1 MSNRSSGET
10 SIDLYDVTILSIR
23 ILFFVCLAASAAGL
37 FYFSSVDRSD
47 PIPYDEPV
55 YIEEWEV
62 TDPEGGVAKAGRA
75 YRNTAGL
82 RGTFTV
88 VSTLPDEINV
98 DSDFCFIVGG
108 DVEVYVDGEL
118 REDFRENRD
127 MVIPGG
133 CVKRFYMLVPI
144 SPADSGKEIK
154 IVRLGT
160 FRKGYVYQ
168 DTFVVASNGVFPY
181 LMSRYGL
188 SLMLANILV
197 IFALVIVIISV
208 TMRILYRHP
217 IEMFYGA
224 LGIFVVSAWII
235 TNSFLFPF
243 SYGHY
248 HLDGV
253 INYLLCL
260 MMPFSFVFYLNAL
273 QQGRYRR
280 IMGAVLAI
288 AAINLIGWPVL
299 HFTGVFAFPR
309 ALPVINAF
317 LGAEILIVM
326 GVFVVESIR
335 GRVREYK
342 YTAIGFVGF
351 LICGLSEIYILNF
364 FPVMH
369 EEMPMLVGLAFM
381 LTLSV
386 IQQID
391 DLRKASE
398 ERQRAVD
405 LSEAKTRFLASMSHE
420 IRTPINAILGMNEM
434 ILREN
439 KDPVIEGYSKS
450 VKTSGKMLLMLVND
464 VLDFSKIEAGKMEI
478 AEGEYRLSALLH
490 DIMPMLEERAAE
502 KNLKFDTV
510 ILNDVPDRQ
519 ISDEFRIR
527 QVLVNLINNAIK
539 YTDAGSVILMIG
551 GNPAGEAG
559 FDLKFCV
566 KDTGRGIRE
575 EDQKHLF
582 EAFTRADV
590 KKNRNIEG
598 TGLGL
603 AIVKN
608 ILDSMGGK
616 ISVTSRYGE
625 GSEFKIVLPVKKAGT
640 EPLKKDYMDMT
651 EDKGANHTGSTYQA
665 PDAAVLAVDDNRAN
679 LRIVELF
686 MKRVRI
692 TPDLCDGGMEAF
704 DKCREKKYD
713 LILLD
718 HMMPDPDGIETLH
731 MIKSDDRSLNKDTP
745 VVVLTAN
752 AVAGSREKYME
763 EGFADYLTKPLDA
776 TLLEETI
783 RKYLPSESVILEQA
797 ETEMSEA
804 GTLSL
809 RERLRSVEGMDY
821 DTAIGFASNSEE
833 LLEEIIL
840 EIAGEREERVGRI
853 QKALKEKD
861 MDSYQRE
868 MHSLKSLMATI
879 GLNDIS
885 ESAKKLEKAA
895 GDRNIIY
902 IQAENWNLIFRYQET
917 CLKLNSAVCQKS

>member
-1 MSNRSSGET
+1 MSEGQSRGPA
-10 SIDLYDVTILSIR
+10 IDLYDATILSIR

-37 FYFSSVDRSD
+37 FYFSSLDRSD
-47 PIPYDEPV
+47 PIVYEEPV

-62 TDPEGGVAKAGRA
+62 TDPEGNVFISGES
-75 YRNTAGL
+75 YRNSAGL
-82 RGTFTV
+82 KGTFTV
-88 VSTLPDEINV
+88 VSTLPDIRE

-108 DVEVYVDGEL
+108 DVAVYVGDEL
-118 REDFRENRD
+118 RRDFSESRD
-127 MVIPGG
+127 MVVPGG
-133 CVKRFYMLVPI
+133 CVKRFYMLVPV
-144 SPADSGKEIK
+144 SQADSGKEIK

-160 FRKGYVYQ
+160 YRRGYVYQ
-168 DTFVVASNGVFPY
+168 DTFVVGSKGVFPV

-188 SLMLANILV
+188 SMILALILM
-197 IFALVIVIISV
+197 IFALVIVIISI
-208 TMRILYRHP
+208 TMRLLYRHP
-217 IEMFYGA
+217 IEMLYGA
-224 LGIFVVSAWII
+224 LGIFVIAGWII
-235 TNSFLFPF
+235 TNSYLFPF
-243 SYGHY
+243 VYGHY

-260 MMPFSFVFYLNAL
+260 MLPFSLVFYLNAL
-273 QQGRYRR
+273 QQGRYHR
-280 IMGAVLAI
+280 IMSGVLLI
-288 AAINLIGWPVL
+288 AAINLIGWPIL
-299 HFTGVFAFPR
+299 HFTGAFSFSR
-309 ALPVINAF
+309 ALPLINAF
-317 LGAEILIVM
+317 LGVEILIVM
-326 GVFVVESIR
+326 GVLGVETIR

-342 YTAIGFVGF
+342 YTATGFVGF
-351 LICGLSEIYILNF
+351 LICGLSEIFVLNF

-369 EEMPMLVGLAFM
+369 EEMPMLIGLAFM

-391 DLRKASE
+391 DLRKVSE
-398 ERQRAVD
+398 ERQKAVD

-439 KDPVIEGYSKS
+439 EDPVVDGYAKS

-478 AEGEYRLSALLH
+478 SEAEYRLSSLLR

-502 KNLKFDTV
+502 KKLRFNTV
-510 ILNDVPDRQ
+510 ILSDVPDRQ

-527 QVLVNLINNAIK
+527 QILVNLINNAIK
-539 YTDAGSVILMIG
+539 YTDTGSVTLMIG
-551 GNPAGEAG
+551 GDPSGEEN
-559 FDLKFCV
+559 FDLELRV

-625 GSEFKIVLPVKKAGT
+625 GSEFAIVLPVKTSGT
-640 EPLKKDYMDMT
+640 EPLREDYMDSG
-651 EDKGANHTGSTYQA
+651 EDKHVDRAGSAYQA
-665 PDAAVLAVDDNRAN
+665 PDAAVLAVDDNNAN

-686 MKRVRI
+686 LKRVRI
-692 TPDLCDGGMEAF
+692 APDLCDGGRAAF
-704 DKCREKKYD
+704 EKCREKKYD

-718 HMMPDPDGIETLH
+718 HMMPEPDGIETLH
-731 MIKSDDRSLNKDTP
+731 MIRSDDSSLNKDTP
-745 VVVLTAN
+745 VIVLTAN
-752 AVAGSREKYME
+752 AVAGSRQRYMD

-783 RKYLPSESVILEQA
+783 REYLPSGKIIAGESGPQ
-797 ETEMSEA
+797 MSAA
-804 GTLSL
+804 GNASL
-809 RERLRSVEGMDY
+809 RERLSSVEGLDY
-821 DTAIGFASNSEE
+821 DTAIGFASNNEE

-840 EIAGEREERVGRI
+840 EIAGECEERVARI
-853 QKALKEKD
+853 QSVLKEKD

-868 MHSLKSLMATI
+868 AHSLKSLMATI
-879 GLNDIS
+879 GLNDLS
-885 ESAKKLEKAA
+885 ESARKLEKAA
-895 GDRNIIY
+895 EDKDIIF
-902 IQAENWNLIFRYQET
+902 IQAESWSLISRYQDT
-917 CLKLNSAVCQKS
+917 CLKLNSAVRQKT

>member
-1 MSNRSSGET
+1 MSEGQSRGPA
-10 SIDLYDVTILSIR
+10 IDLYDATILSIR

-37 FYFSSVDRSD
+37 FYFSSLDRSD
-47 PIPYDEPV
+47 PIVYDEPV

-62 TDPEGGVAKAGRA
+62 TDPEGNVFISGES
-75 YRNTAGL
+75 YRNSAGL
-82 RGTFTV
+82 KGTFTV
-88 VSTLPDEINV
+88 VSTLPDIRE

-108 DVEVYVDGEL
+108 DVEVYVGGEL
-118 REDFRENRD
+118 RRDFKESRD
-127 MVIPGG
+127 MVVPGG
-133 CVKRFYMLVPI
+133 CVKRFYMLVPV
-144 SPADSGKEIK
+144 SQADSGKEIK

-160 FRKGYVYQ
+160 YRRGYVYQ
-168 DTFVVASNGVFPY
+168 DTYVVGSEGAFPV

-188 SLMLANILV
+188 SMILAVILM
-197 IFALVIVIISV
+197 IFALVIVIISI

-217 IEMFYGA
+217 IEMLYGA
-224 LGIFVVSAWII
+224 LGIFVIAGWII
-235 TNSFLFPF
+235 TNSYLCPF
-243 SYGHY
+243 VYGHY

-260 MMPFSFVFYLNAL
+260 MLPFSLVFYLNAL

-280 IMGAVLAI
+280 IMSGVLLI

-299 HFTGVFAFPR
+299 HFTGVFSFSS
-309 ALPVINAF
+309 ALPLINAF
-317 LGAEILIVM
+317 LGVEILIVM
-326 GVFVVESIR
+326 GVLGVETIR

-342 YTAIGFVGF
+342 YTATGFVGF
-351 LICGLSEIYILNF
+351 LICGLSEIFVLNF

-369 EEMPMLVGLAFM
+369 EEMPMLIGLAFM

-391 DLRKASE
+391 DLRKVSE
-398 ERQRAVD
+398 ERQKAVD

-439 KDPVIEGYSKS
+439 EDPVVDGYAKS

-478 AEGEYRLSALLH
+478 AEAEYRLSALLR

-502 KNLKFDTV
+502 KKLRFNTV
-510 ILNDVPDRQ
+510 ILSDVPDRQ

-527 QVLVNLINNAIK
+527 QILVNLINNAIK
-539 YTDAGSVILMIG
+539 YTDTGSVTLMIG
-551 GNPAGEAG
+551 GDPAGEES
-559 FDLKFCV
+559 FDLELRV

-590 KKNRNIEG
+590 KKNRSIEG

-625 GSEFKIVLPVKKAGT
+625 GSEFAIVLPVKTAGA
-640 EPLKKDYMDMT
+640 EPLREDYMDSG
-651 EDKGANHTGSTYQA
+651 EDKRVDREGSAYQA
-665 PDAAVLAVDDNRAN
+665 PDAAVLAVDDNNAN

-686 MKRVRI
+686 LKRVRI
-692 TPDLCDGGMEAF
+692 APDLCDGGGAAF
-704 DKCREKKYD
+704 EKCREKKYD

-718 HMMPDPDGIETLH
+718 HMMPEPDGIETLH
-731 MIKSDDRSLNKDTP
+731 MIRSDDSSLNKDTP
-745 VVVLTAN
+745 VIVLTAN
-752 AVAGSREKYME
+752 AVAGSRQRYID

-783 RKYLPSESVILEQA
+783 RKYLPSGKII
-797 ETEMSEA
+797 A
-804 GTLSL
+804 GASGPQMPAAGNASL
-809 RERLRSVEGMDY
+809 RERLSSVEGLDY
-821 DTAIGFASNSEE
+821 DTAMGFASNNEE

-840 EIAGEREERVGRI
+840 EIARECEERVARI
-853 QKALKEKD
+853 QSALKEKD

-868 MHSLKSLMATI
+868 AHSLKSLMATI
-879 GLNDIS
+879 GLNDLS
-885 ESAKKLEKAA
+885 EFARKLEKAA
-895 GDRNIIY
+895 EDKDIIF
-902 IQAENWNLIFRYQET
+902 IQAESWNLISRYQDT
-917 CLKLNSAVCQKS
+917 CLKLNSAVRQKT

>member
-1 MSNRSSGET
+1 MSEGQSRGPA
-10 SIDLYDVTILSIR
+10 IDLYDATILSIR

-37 FYFSSVDRSD
+37 FYFSSLDRSD
-47 PIPYDEPV
+47 PIVYEEPV

-62 TDPEGGVAKAGRA
+62 TDPEGNVFISGES
-75 YRNTAGL
+75 YRNSAGL
-82 RGTFTV
+82 KGTFTV
-88 VSTLPDEINV
+88 VSTLPDIRE

-108 DVEVYVDGEL
+108 DVAVYVGGEL
-118 REDFRENRD
+118 RRDFSESRD
-127 MVIPGG
+127 MVVPGG
-133 CVKRFYMLVPI
+133 CVKRFYMLVPV
-144 SPADSGKEIK
+144 SQADSGKEIK

-160 FRKGYVYQ
+160 YRRGYVYQ
-168 DTFVVASNGVFPY
+168 DTFVVGSKGVFPV

-188 SLMLANILV
+188 SMILAVILM
-197 IFALVIVIISV
+197 IFALVIVIISI
-208 TMRILYRHP
+208 TMRLLYRHP
-217 IEMFYGA
+217 IEMLYGA
-224 LGIFVVSAWII
+224 LGIFVIAGWII
-235 TNSFLFPF
+235 TNSYLFPF
-243 SYGHY
+243 VYGHY

-260 MMPFSFVFYLNAL
+260 MLPFSLVFYLNAL
-273 QQGRYRR
+273 QQGRYHR
-280 IMGAVLAI
+280 IMSGVLLI
-288 AAINLIGWPVL
+288 AAINLIGWPIL
-299 HFTGVFAFPR
+299 HFTGAFSFSR
-309 ALPVINAF
+309 ALPLINAF
-317 LGAEILIVM
+317 LGVEILIVM
-326 GVFVVESIR
+326 GVLGVETIR

-342 YTAIGFVGF
+342 YTATGFVGF
-351 LICGLSEIYILNF
+351 LICGLSEIFVLNF

-369 EEMPMLVGLAFM
+369 EEMPMLIGLAFM

-391 DLRKASE
+391 DLRKVSE
-398 ERQRAVD
+398 ERQKAVD

-439 KDPVIEGYSKS
+439 EDPVVDGYAKS

-478 AEGEYRLSALLH
+478 SEEEYRLSSLLR

-502 KNLKFDTV
+502 KKLRFNTV
-510 ILNDVPDRQ
+510 ILSDVPDRQ

-527 QVLVNLINNAIK
+527 QILVNLINNAIK
-539 YTDAGSVILMIG
+539 YTDTGSVTLMIG
-551 GNPAGEAG
+551 GDPSGEEN
-559 FDLKFCV
+559 FDLELRV

-625 GSEFKIVLPVKKAGT
+625 GSEFAIVLPVKTSGT
-640 EPLKKDYMDMT
+640 EPLREDYMDSG
-651 EDKGANHTGSTYQA
+651 EDKHVDRAGSAYQA
-665 PDAAVLAVDDNRAN
+665 PDAAVLAVDDNNAN

-686 MKRVRI
+686 LKRVRI
-692 TPDLCDGGMEAF
+692 APDLCDGGRAAF
-704 DKCREKKYD
+704 EKCREKKYD

-718 HMMPDPDGIETLH
+718 HMMPEPDGIETLH
-731 MIKSDDRSLNKDTP
+731 MIRSDDSSLNKDTP
-745 VVVLTAN
+745 VIVLTAN
-752 AVAGSREKYME
+752 AVAGSRQRYMD

-783 RKYLPSESVILEQA
+783 REYLPSGKIIAGESGPQ
-797 ETEMSEA
+797 MSAA
-804 GTLSL
+804 GNASL
-809 RERLRSVEGMDY
+809 RERLSSVEGLDY
-821 DTAIGFASNSEE
+821 DTAIGFASNNEE

-840 EIAGEREERVGRI
+840 EIAGECEERVDRI
-853 QKALKEKD
+853 QSALKEKD

-868 MHSLKSLMATI
+868 AHSLKSLMATI
-879 GLNDIS
+879 GLNDLS
-885 ESAKKLEKAA
+885 ESARKLEKAA
-895 GDRNIIY
+895 EDKDIIF
-902 IQAENWNLIFRYQET
+902 IQAESWSLISRYQDT
-917 CLKLNSAVCQKS
+917 CLKLNSAVRQKT

>member
-1 MSNRSSGET
+1 MSEGQSRGPA
-10 SIDLYDVTILSIR
+10 IDLYDATILSIR

-37 FYFSSVDRSD
+37 FYFSSLDRSD
-47 PIPYDEPV
+47 PIVYEEPV

-62 TDPEGGVAKAGRA
+62 TDPEGNVFISGES
-75 YRNTAGL
+75 YRNSAGL
-82 RGTFTV
+82 KGTFTV
-88 VSTLPDEINV
+88 VSTLPDIRE

-108 DVEVYVDGEL
+108 DVEVYVGGEL
-118 REDFRENRD
+118 RRDFSESRD
-127 MVIPGG
+127 MVVPGG
-133 CVKRFYMLVPI
+133 CVKRFYMLVPV
-144 SPADSGKEIK
+144 SQADSGKEIK

-160 FRKGYVYQ
+160 YRRGYVYQ
-168 DTFVVASNGVFPY
+168 DTFVVGSKGVFPV

-188 SLMLANILV
+188 SMILALILM
-197 IFALVIVIISV
+197 IFALVIVIISI
-208 TMRILYRHP
+208 TMRLLYRHP
-217 IEMFYGA
+217 IEMLYGA
-224 LGIFVVSAWII
+224 LGIFVIAGWII
-235 TNSFLFPF
+235 TNSYLFPF
-243 SYGHY
+243 VYGHY

-260 MMPFSFVFYLNAL
+260 MLPFSLVFYLNAL
-273 QQGRYRR
+273 QQGRYHR
-280 IMGAVLAI
+280 IMSGVLLI
-288 AAINLIGWPVL
+288 AAINLIGWPIL
-299 HFTGVFAFPR
+299 HFTGAFSFSR
-309 ALPVINAF
+309 ALPLINVF
-317 LGAEILIVM
+317 LGVEILIVM
-326 GVFVVESIR
+326 GVLGVETIR

-342 YTAIGFVGF
+342 YTATGFVGF
-351 LICGLSEIYILNF
+351 LICGLSEIFVLNF

-369 EEMPMLVGLAFM
+369 EEMPMLIGLAFM

-391 DLRKASE
+391 DLRKVSE
-398 ERQRAVD
+398 ERQKAVD

-439 KDPVIEGYSKS
+439 EDPVVDGYAKS

-478 AEGEYRLSALLH
+478 SEAEYRLSSLLR

-502 KNLKFDTV
+502 KKLRFNTV
-510 ILNDVPDRQ
+510 ILSDVPDRQ

-527 QVLVNLINNAIK
+527 QILVNLINNAIK
-539 YTDAGSVILMIG
+539 YTDTGSVTLMIG
-551 GNPAGEAG
+551 GDSSGEEN
-559 FDLKFCV
+559 FDLELRV

-625 GSEFKIVLPVKKAGT
+625 GSEFAIVLPVKTSGT
-640 EPLKKDYMDMT
+640 EPLREDYMDSG
-651 EDKGANHTGSTYQA
+651 EDKHVDRAGSAYQA
-665 PDAAVLAVDDNRAN
+665 PDAAVLAVDDNNAN

-686 MKRVRI
+686 LKRVRI
-692 TPDLCDGGMEAF
+692 APDLCDGGRAAF
-704 DKCREKKYD
+704 EKCREKKYD

-718 HMMPDPDGIETLH
+718 HMMPEPDGIETLH
-731 MIKSDDRSLNKDTP
+731 MIRSDDSSLNKDTP
-745 VVVLTAN
+745 VIVLTAN
-752 AVAGSREKYME
+752 AVAGSRQRYMD

-776 TLLEETI
+776 TMLEETI
-783 RKYLPSESVILEQA
+783 REYLPSGKIIAGESGPQ
-797 ETEMSEA
+797 MSAA
-804 GTLSL
+804 GNASL
-809 RERLRSVEGMDY
+809 RERLSSVEGLDY
-821 DTAIGFASNSEE
+821 DTAIGFASNNEE

-840 EIAGEREERVGRI
+840 EIAGECEERVARI
-853 QKALKEKD
+853 QSALKEKD

-868 MHSLKSLMATI
+868 AHSLKSLMATI
-879 GLNDIS
+879 GLNDLS
-885 ESAKKLEKAA
+885 ESARKLEKAA
-895 GDRNIIY
+895 EDKDIIF
-902 IQAENWNLIFRYQET
+902 IQAESWSLISRYQDT
-917 CLKLNSAVCQKS
+917 CLKLNSAVRQKT